1 MSVAISNPRRVLI
14 FGGLALIIFAMSYGL
29 WYALF
34 AEHQAL
40 EGMGGALGT
49 GFAQAAS
56 GDLNSSH
63 HSIQQYARI
72 KYDYV
77 RHVDVHSHWGGLAM
91 ILIVLGVMFDRVGFS
106 ERRRLYL
113 ALTLLAGS
121 FIFPLGVI
129 LQTVSNSIFPSFLAV
144 AGSALMISGMVLVA
158 IGFSRERAVS

>member
-1 MSVAISNPRRVLI
+1 MKLSASRKILI
-14 FGGLALIIFAMSYGL
+14 AGGLSLIILAMSYGL

-40 EGMGGALGT
+40 EGMGGALAT
-49 GFAQAAS
+49 GFVQAAS
-56 GDLNSSH
+56 GNLDGSH
-63 HSIQQYARI
+63 QSIQQYARI

-106 ERRRLYL
+106 ERRRFYV

-129 LQTVSNSIFPSFLAV
+129 LQTVSNSAFPSFLAV
-144 AGSALMISGMVLVA
+144 TGSALVITGMVLVA
-158 IGFSRERAVS
+158 IGFFRERAVS